1 MDEKMNLKARRKALV
16 YSLFTFLVYMV
27 IVNWYATYDVAGQC
41 DYNQLLGGLY
51 VGTHH
56 LYTPFHYFIWKYD
69 ANISQA
75 IPDILSGYSWILPVG
90 YVLCI
95 LLFVFLCRSFKVKT
109 SHGSASFASKSDI
122 EKSDLGLYATKN
134 GGNYIYKKEKA
145 SFLGFHY
152 TKKKKIIKNS
162 GVVVGVNPYTHRL
175 MLHDGVEHILLMAPT
190 RSGKGV
196 NTIIPTGLIWK
207 HSIFF
212 FDPKGELW
220 QNTAGYR
227 KRVLHQKVI
236 KFQPLCPDGSAAHWN
251 PLAEIDYRTNDELTD
266 VTSITHI
273 MVRPDGEQKGGDEFW
288 PNSAEALLNG
298 VVLHLLYQH
307 DKEGLP
313 IPCPSDIMSFLS
325 SPDKT
330 TQELFTDMRDYPHIS
345 PEEFLEL
352 PILDKDGNPMRD
364 EAGIV
369 IRRKNP
375 LKEIYGEYIK
385 DFRPF
390 AEEFGFV
397 VRSIDEIRVAI
408 QYKIDHGE
416 KIVWESQID
425 GLPTG
430 KPYHLLLTHP
440 KVAEAAAN
448 MLNGADQTRAS
459 IMQTAQTAMALY
471 QNPVVQENTKV
482 SDFAIRDMLDPKQ
495 AVSIY
500 LVMEVRDVQTIKP
513 LARLFIQMICS
524 KLIRGMKKEKEVSKG
539 PIYEAV
545 PTCPICGSRMKPFK
559 SKKGPV
565 YACTNESCHLILPA
579 VPCGNGKRKRL
590 TPDLKSFA
598 CPACGELLER
608 IPLGQEQYYWRCS
621 DYPDCD
627 IAFPD
632 KEGHPDFGSK
642 DEICPACGGKM
653 HKERDDI
660 RVNWVCE
667 NFDGCRTSFPDDKGH
682 ADRSA
687 KKQRLLLM
695 LDEFPQLGNMKC
707 IELALA
713 ICAGYGI
720 KICIVCQDVNQLN
733 KEYTK
738 DNSIGSNCH
747 LHIYFTPNIDAGAA
761 TAEAISKTLGKKTID
776 TVSHSDG
783 GGGFAKGSD
792 STSQTGRE
800 LMTPDE
806 VSHMSSEKELV
817 FVAGHNAIFGD
828 KLRYYLYPFLLNRT
842 KIDEPPISD
851 YVTQV
856 ATYDDLFAIHRKEA
870 AEKAHAQKM
879 VNKEQ
884 ASRLGMTYRDYMQM
898 LEGKKEERE
907 QEIIKSI
914 RRAQGEDDE
923 SNAEDEK
930 DTHQGSTSG
939 GHRARSE
946 SQKEKLTDSY
956 LERVM
961 KERSDRV
968 KRQKRAQGEAQ
979 VVSNND
985 DLNEAEQLMHEQER
999 HKNIKDT
1006 EDAVNGF
1013 DFMDNDDLGEDVA
1026 DPAPEPDEEQE
1037 VQDELPSD
1045 TEVEEEP
1052 AQDQGDVSDESESSD
1067 DTTGSTEKFS
1077 SVKSSANSISR
1088 ANVFGA
1094 INKNKKT
1101 EKE

>member
-1 MDEKMNLKARRKALV
+1 MGDANLQARRKALLYTV
-16 YSLFTFLVYMV
+16 LTFLLYVLLA
-27 IVNWYATYDVAGQC
+27 NWWATYDIAEQC
-41 DYNQLLGGLY
+41 AYNPLLGGT
-51 VGTHH
+51 VISGHH
-56 LYTPFHYFIWKYD
+56 LYGPWGYALWSNH
-69 ANISQA
+69 AGISAA
-75 IPDILSGYSWILPVG
+75 IPDILHGFNWIMPAG
-90 YVLCI
+90 FI
-95 LLFVFLCRSFKVKT
+95 FSMLLFYFLNRSFSVKT
-109 SHGSASFASKSDI
+109 THGSARFATEADI
-122 EKSDLGLYATKN
+122 EKSDLGFYATKN
-134 GGNYIYKKEKA
+134 GGNYIYRKEKA
-145 SFLGFHY
+145 EILGHAY

-162 GVVVGVNPYTHRL
+162 GVVVGLNPYTHKL

-207 HSIFF
+207 NSIFF

-227 KRVLHQKVI
+227 KKVLRQKVL
-236 KFQPLCPDGSAAHWN
+236 KFQPLCPDGSGACWN
-251 PLAEIDYRTNDELTD
+251 PLAEIDYRTNEELTD
-266 VTSITHI
+266 VTTITHI

-352 PILDKDGNPMRD
+352 PILDKDGNPKRD
-364 EAGIV
+364 EAGII

-390 AEEFGFV
+390 TEEFGFT

-408 QYKIDHGE
+408 QYKLDHHE

-430 KPYHLLLTHP
+430 KPFHLLLTHP

-471 QNPVVQENTKV
+471 QNPVVQANTRV
-482 SDFAIRDMLDPKQ
+482 SNFAIRDMLDPKQ
-495 AVSIY
+495 EVSVY

-524 KLIRGMKKEKEVSKG
+524 KLIHGMKKEKEPPKG
-539 PIYEAV
+539 PILEPV
-545 PTCPICGSRMKPFK
+545 PTCPTCGSLMKPVKTSNGIIFRCQDEHCHK
-559 SKKGPV
+559 VLPAIMTKKGKK
-565 YACTNESCHLILPA
+565 NHLAP
-579 VPCGNGKRKRL
+579 N
-590 TPDLKSFA
+590 LKEYT
-598 CPACGELLER
+598 CPACGALMER
-608 IPLGQEQYYWRCS
+608 IPLTEGRFFWRCS
-621 DYPDCD
+621 EYPDCD
-627 IAFPD
+627 MAFPD
-632 KEGHPDFGSK
+632 ADGHPDFHSK
-642 DEICPACGGKM
+642 KEVCPSCGGIL
-653 HKERDDI
+653 HKEKDDI
-660 RVNWVCE
+660 RWNWVCE
-667 NFDGCRTSFPDDKGH
+667 NYASCRTSFPDDHGH
-682 ADRSA
+682 SDRKA

-776 TVSHSDG
+776 TISHSDG
-783 GGGFAKGSD
+783 GGFGKGSD

-817 FVAGHNAIFGD
+817 FVAGHNAIYGD
-828 KLRYYLYPFLLNRT
+828 KLRYYEYPFLLKRT

-856 ATYDDLFAIHRKEA
+856 ETYDDLFAIHRREQ
-870 AEKAHAQKM
+870 AEKDHAQKI
-879 VNKEQ
+879 VYKEQ
-884 ASRLGMTYRDYMQM
+884 ANRLHLTYKDYMQK
-898 LEGKKEERE
+898 LEKEKEDRE
-907 QEIIKSI
+907 QAIIKNI
-914 RRAQGEDDE
+914 RKTQGEDVED
-923 SNAEDEK
+923 NAPKQEDHGEGSAPHGGGAWSEGSEEELTRKAMITMERRKRHEK
-930 DTHQGSTSG
+930 KQKAIQGV
-939 GHRARSE
+939 A
-946 SQKEKLTDSY
+946 DS
-956 LERVM
+956 
-961 KERSDRV
+961 
-968 KRQKRAQGEAQ
+968 
-979 VVSNND
+979 
-985 DLNEAEQLMHEQER
+985 
-999 HKNIKDT
+999 DT
-1006 EDAVNGF
+1006 EDSARELLDEMHGTEKGF
-1013 DFMDNDDLGEDVA
+1013 SYGLDDDASVIVDTNDDIPPED
-1026 DPAPEPDEEQE
+1026 DFSSPEPEDE
-1037 VQDELPSD
+1037 PP
-1045 TEVEEEP
+1045 EEP
-1052 AQDQGDVSDESESSD
+1052 EETPQKSVPIDAASKVDVMKIININSHES
-1067 DTTGSTEKFS
+1067 
-1077 SVKSSANSISR
+1077 
-1088 ANVFGA
+1088 
-1094 INKNKKT
+1094 KK
-1101 EKE
+1101 EGEAD